1 MNKRSVP
8 VLAALFIVS
17 ALGTFFSLRLR
28 PEPPLPA
35 VPHPTARRV
44 AQATQHLELLLQP
57 PPPSSS
63 TSSPQPVGPRTL
75 RVSEDDLNVT
85 LAGNAAARRQLRAYG
100 ISAVQVLLTPPSNL
114 SLRVAM
120 KVQGQ
125 PRRVRID
132 GTLSPDAAQG
142 LRYTVTRAQVGQFLL
157 PPALA
162 TTQAQKLVHSFLR
175 RAHQHL
181 PLTVQTVQ
189 VADKTLIITGLPTP
203 PATPPAASP
212 ARH

>member
-8 VLAALFIVS
+8 VLAALFIFS
-17 ALGTFFSLRLR
+17 ALGTFFSMRLR
-28 PEPPLPA
+28 PEPPAPT

-44 AQATQHLELLLQP
+44 TQATRHLESIFQP
-57 PPPSSS
+57 PPPSSPL
-63 TSSPQPVGPRTL
+63 SPIREAAPRTL
-75 RVSEDDLNVT
+75 RVSEDDLNVA

-120 KVQGQ
+120 RVQGQ

-132 GTLSPDAAQG
+132 GTLSPDAKQG

-162 TTQAQKLVHSFLR
+162 TTQAEKLVHGVLQR
-175 RAHQHL
+175 NHQHS
-181 PLTVQTVQ
+181 PITVQRVQ
-189 VADKTLIITGLPTP
+189 VADKMLIITGLAIPTP
-203 PATPPAASP
+203 ASP